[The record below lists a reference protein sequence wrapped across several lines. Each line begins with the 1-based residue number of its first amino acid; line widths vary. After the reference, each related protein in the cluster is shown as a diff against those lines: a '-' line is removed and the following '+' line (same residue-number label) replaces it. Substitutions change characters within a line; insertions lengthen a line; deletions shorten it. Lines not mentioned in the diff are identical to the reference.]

1 MEIPNI
7 VEVNLYDQRFKDKFL
22 LIGTCV
28 KDLYPQILKG
38 LIKTYKNIFP
48 FCLER
53 NHYNILFTKLIDII
67 STGNISRIG
76 FLTVDESPHCI
87 QMHFTSRYLKR
98 ISRFK
103 LKYEHYVI
111 SKNNKIYKIEIKDI
125 NNARKLARLGRPI
138 ETRNIYLV

>member
-1 MEIPNI
+1 MEISNI
-7 VEVNLYDQRFKDKFL
+7 IEVNLYNQRLKDKFL

-28 KDLYPQILKG
+28 KDLYPQILKNFQR
-38 LIKTYKNIFP
+38 LYKNIFEY
-48 FCLER
+48 CLE
-53 NHYNILFTKLIDII
+53 NGHYNILFTKLVDII

-103 LKYEHYVI
+103 LKFEHYVI

-125 NNARKLARLGRPI
+125 NNAKKLSRLGKLI
-138 ETRNIYLV
+138 KTKSIYLV